1 MENKSIK
8 RLKWGLQG
16 LHVLKVSAIHL
27 EESGKNIKQG
37 TKDSAWIK
45 RLFLVP
51 MERLYFKKLIFPVLP
66 PMAEFVFGEG
76 W

>member
-1 MENKSIK
+1 MENNSIK

-45 RLFLVP
+45 DSSWSLWKDFIL
-51 MERLYFKKLIFPVLP
+51 KKLIFPVLP
-66 PMAEFVFGEG
+66 SMAEFVFWEG